1 MGAFD
6 DLVPKKAG
14 GAFDDL
20 TPKVEQNSGILGDTV
35 TDVKRGFEQLP
46 GALTGLADIVN
57 PLTYTNN
64 RRYFDEGADWI
75 GKKTG
80 FQPGKWQ
87 EEAAK
92 EYSPE
97 RQASDEAVNKAW
109 EQGGIGNIAE
119 TYLTRPRSI
128 AGIVGQALPA
138 TAGGGF
144 IARGAMK
151 GIAALSGA
159 DMLALRTAAA
169 AGDKAAL
176 TAINRM
182 ATTAGGIGEGAIT
195 AGMSMDQVSRDV
207 DPSRAALTS
216 ATSGVLT
223 GAIGNYSGRLANKL
237 GLPDLETVMA
247 GGGTGVGGMP
257 WYKRIPSS
265 VVQESLLQE
274 FPQSAQEQIMQ
285 NIAEKKPWDEGVA
298 RASIEGALA
307 LSLIHI

>member
-87 EEAAK
+87 EAATK

-97 RQASDEAVNKAW
+97 PVSYIHLNVYKRQPAS
-109 EQGGIGNIAE
+109 
-119 TYLTRPRSI
+119 RSRY
-128 AGIVGQALPA
+128 P
-138 TAGGGF
+138 
-144 IARGAMK
+144 
-151 GIAALSGA
+151 
-159 DMLALRTAAA
+159 
-169 AGDKAAL
+169 
-176 TAINRM
+176 
-182 ATTAGGIGEGAIT
+182 
-195 AGMSMDQVSRDV
+195 
-207 DPSRAALTS
+207 LTS
-216 ATSGVLT
+216 A
-223 GAIGNYSGRLANKL
+223 
-237 GLPDLETVMA
+237 
-247 GGGTGVGGMP
+247 
-257 WYKRIPSS
+257 
-265 VVQESLLQE
+265 
-274 FPQSAQEQIMQ
+274 F
-285 NIAEKKPWDEGVA
+285 
-298 RASIEGALA
+298 
-307 LSLIHI
+307 